1 MTRRLQLGHSSA
13 LVDIGRNSDDTSR
26 VPSQFPGNL
35 GAMTIPSEHMNPPAQ
50 PEDADT
56 SLLPPEARATVAEI
70 KAENAALEMDDHIAE
85 VEAEAI
91 EEEAAAEAG
100 AGPEDDPKA

>member
-1 MTRRLQLGHSSA
+1 
-13 LVDIGRNSDDTSR
+13 
-26 VPSQFPGNL
+26 
-35 GAMTIPSEHMNPPAQ
+35 MTIPSEHVNPPPR

-85 VEAEAI
+85 AEATAM
-91 EEEAAAEAG
+91 EEHAKQLTEVVEEVLEELQEHNEAANPG
-100 AGPEDDPKA
+100 